1 LISST
6 THSIQVSVSSRF
18 IQKDGSEN
26 HPVFVFGYQI
36 TITNEGNE
44 VVQLMERQWFI
55 TDACGVN
62 RTVKGEGVVGMKPK
76 LEPGESFSYSSYCP
90 LSVPFG
96 QMEGFYLFK
105 TPENTIRVTIPR
117 FLMES
122 PFHLN

>member
-1 LISST
+1 
-6 THSIQVSVSSRF
+6 
-18 IQKDGSEN
+18 
-26 HPVFVFGYQI
+26 
-36 TITNEGNE
+36 
-44 VVQLMERQWFI
+44 MERQWFI

-105 TPENTIRVTIPR
+105 TPENTMELGITICFKSVKVTKIKMMAKIVAANQSGL
-117 FLMES
+117 FGE
-122 PFHLN
+122 

>member
-1 LISST
+1 MISCT
-6 THSIQVSVSSRF
+6 THSIQVSVSSQF

-26 HPVFVFGYQI
+26 HPVFVFGYHI

-55 TDACGVN
+55 TDACGIQ

-76 LEPGESFSYSSYCP
+76 LAPGESFSYSSYCP
-90 LSVPFG
+90 LAVPFG
-96 QMEGFYLFK
+96 QMEGFYLFE
-105 TPENTIRVTIPR
+105 TPETTLRVTIPR